1 MSHQIYDGEG
11 NEPPR
16 GALGAGPPAA
26 PDAARPAQ
34 FRRRRTVAGA
44 SALLLVLALIAVSSG
59 GGSSSRTR
67 SDPAQAAAQARGRGL
82 AGIVPP
88 APDVTFGGITPQEDA
103 AITRVLSYAP
113 TVVQGGGKRREVAL
127 TFDDGPSTY
136 TPEILSILQRERAPA
151 TFFQIGQ
158 QSRMYPDLG
167 TTELREGFPVENH
180 TRAHPFMAHLSPKE
194 QKGEISDASAAIVGF
209 GAPPPRL
216 FRPPY
221 GSYDNA
227 TLKILHEKRMLNV
240 LWTVDTRDF
249 AQPGVERIV
258 FTALSGAVP
267 GAIILMHD
275 GGGPRTQEAVAL
287 PRIIRGLRERRF
299 RLVTVPQ
306 MMLEDPPAPGQAIPR
321 GLSGVG

>member
-1 MSHQIYDGEG
+1 MSPEIYDNQAGDPARG
-11 NEPPR
+11 RLGR
-16 GALGAGPPAA
+16 GAPLSPAA
-26 PDAARPAQ
+26 RQAQ
-34 FRRRRTVAGA
+34 IRRRRTVGGA
-44 SALLLVLALIAVSSG
+44 SALLVLLALIAVSSG
-59 GGSSSRTR
+59 GGSSPAPKL
-67 SDPAQAAAQARGRGL
+67 DPAQTSAQVRGRGL
-82 AGIVPP
+82 AGVVPP
-88 APDVTFGGITPQEDA
+88 PPDVPFGGITPQEDA
-103 AITRVLSYAP
+103 AITRVLAYAP
-113 TVVQGGGKRREVAL
+113 TVLQGGTQRREVAL

-136 TPEILSILQRERAPA
+136 TPEILSILEREHAPA

-180 TRAHPFMAHLSPKE
+180 TRTHPFLAHLSPKD
-194 QKGEISDASAAIVGF
+194 QRAEITDASAAIVGF

-227 TLKILHEKRMLNV
+227 TLKILHERRMLNV

-249 AQPGVERIV
+249 AQPGPDRIV
-258 FTALSGAVP
+258 YTALSGAVP

-287 PRIIRGLRERRF
+287 PRIIRGLRERHLRM
-299 RLVTVPQ
+299 VTVPQ
-306 MMLEDPPAPGQAIPR
+306 MMLEDPPAAGQAVPR

>member
-1 MSHQIYDGEG
+1 MRHQIFDGQS
-11 NEPPR
+11 NEPPG
-16 GALGAGPPAA
+16 GALGARSGAT
-26 PDAARPAQ
+26 PDARQAQ
-34 FRRRRTVAGA
+34 IRRRRTVAGA
-44 SALLLVLALIAVSSG
+44 SALLLVLLLIAVSSG
-59 GGSSSRTR
+59 GGSSSRPK
-67 SDPAQAAAQARGRGL
+67 SDPAQAAAQIHGRGL

-88 APDVTFGGITPQEDA
+88 PPDVPFGGITAQEDA
-103 AITRVLSYAP
+103 AINRVMSYTP
-113 TVVQGGGKRREVAL
+113 TVVQGGSQRREVAL

-136 TPEILSILQRERAPA
+136 TPEILSVLEREHVPA

-180 TRAHPFMAHLSPKE
+180 TRTHPFLARLSPQE
-194 QKGEISDASAAIVGF
+194 QQGEITDASAAIVSF
-209 GAPPPRL
+209 GGPPPRL

-221 GSYDNA
+221 GSYDSA
-227 TLKILHEKRMLNV
+227 TLRILREQRMLNI

-249 AQPGVERIV
+249 AQPGVDRIV
-258 FTALSGAVP
+258 MTALSGAVP

-275 GGGPRTQEAVAL
+275 GGGPRTQEPLAL
-287 PRIIRGLRERRF
+287 PRIIRGLRERHF

-306 MMLEDPPAPGQAIPR
+306 MMLEDPPGAGQAVPR